1 MSKKYISLE
10 KLGTFLANLRN
21 TFADSDHE
29 HDDRYY
35 TESEID
41 SKIDTIN
48 SSISSKANA
57 SDLTSG
63 GITVK
68 EAEHA
73 ETATT
78 ATTATNANHATSA
91 DSATKSTQ
99 DGSGNVIAETYETVA
114 NAQAK
119 LTEAKSYADT
129 AAATVKNDLLNGA
142 GTAYDT
148 LKELGDLIDENTDA
162 IDALETVASGKA
174 DAVHTHAIADVTDL
188 QTTLDTMQGEI
199 DANES
204 SISSLQSE
212 IDTKVTSPATATV
225 GQTIVAKTVD
235 ENGAPTEWEAV
246 DLGNLLVDEDGDGWF
261 GTTEEVAEIPNTLPD
276 YTASDNGKVLGVVD
290 GNAAWDTVD
299 IADINGLQDTLNA
312 KASMFGYTASSTNGV
327 AYTATVDG
335 ITALA
340 SGISFVMIPS
350 VNSASTTP
358 TLNVNG
364 LGAKGLRMRGSTG
377 TGTAMSA
384 SIAAWL
390 TKDRAVQVTYNG
402 VMWLAEVTRPAAS
415 DLSGTVP
422 IANGGT
428 NATTVEAART
438 NLEVYSKTEVD
449 DLLSNAGGQVQ
460 FITWES
466 TD

>member
-1 MSKKYISLE
+1 MAEKKYLGSEGLISLVANVLV
-10 KLGTFLANLRN
+10 KLQGYVPTSRKVNNKTLTEDITL
-21 TFADSDHE
+21 TYSDVGADQSG
-29 HDDRYY
+29 
-35 TESEID
+35 S
-41 SKIDTIN
+41 
-48 SSISSKANA
+48 AA
-57 SDLTSG
+57 SALTSAKDYADEKIEAVTSG
-63 GITVK
+63 NITVA
-68 EAEHA
+68 EATHA
-73 ETATT
+73 A
-78 ATTATNANHATSA
+78 SA
-91 DSATKSTQ
+91 DSATTATSSTKATQ
-99 DGSGNVIAETYETVA
+99 DGSDNVIVDTYETKTDSA
-114 NAQAK
+114 AK
-119 LTEAKSYADT
+119 LDEAKSYADT
-129 AAATVKNDLLNGA
+129 AATTVKNDLLNGA
-142 GTAYDT
+142 GEAYDT
-148 LKELGDLIDENTDA
+148 LKELGDLINENVTA
-162 IDALETVASGKA
+162 IDALETIATGKA
-174 DAVHTHAIADVTDL
+174 DAQHTHAIADVTNL
-188 QTTLDTMQGEI
+188 QSEI
-199 DANES
+199 DAINA
-204 SISSLQSE
+204 E

-276 YTASDNGKVLGVVD
+276 YTASDNGKVLSVVD

-312 KASMFGYTASSTNGV
+312 KASMFGYTASSSDGI
-327 AYTATVDG
+327 AYTATVEG
-335 ITALA
+335 ITTLT

-364 LGAKGLRMRGSTG
+364 LGAKGLRMRGSAG

-390 TKDRAVQVTYNG
+390 TSERAVQVTYNG
-402 VMWLAEVTRPAAS
+402 LMWLAEVTRPAAS
-415 DLSGTVP
+415 DLSGTVA

-449 DLLSNAGGQVQ
+449 DLLSSAGGGVQ
-460 FITWES
+460 IITWES